1 MQRIFLRILRILKKA
16 LKELLVF
23 NLRWILFASKNERNN
38 FMSNLDQQFPS
49 RNVFLISSN
58 QPDSFFVFE
67 TFVVYEASFLYL
79 SLIRLGF
86 FKVVFL
92 GVNLTRFPLYISW
105 KANRQYQFNIIKL
118 LKQPTQRG
126 MKAKKLSWHD
136 MSSADVISIFCYK
149 KMSKKKLMKIDHTD
163 EENLHIFRTT
173 MILIL
178 CQWHYWECPL
188 PPTFQLPNPFW

>member
-1 MQRIFLRILRILKKA
+1 
-16 LKELLVF
+16 
-23 NLRWILFASKNERNN
+23 
-38 FMSNLDQQFPS
+38 MSNLAQQFPS

-67 TFVVYEASFLYL
+67 IFVVYEASFLYL

-92 GVNLTRFPLYISW
+92 GINLTRFPLYISW

-149 KMSKKKLMKIDHTD
+149 KMSKKKID
-163 EENLHIFRTT
+163 ENRS
-173 MILIL
+173 
-178 CQWHYWECPL
+178 YWRRKSSY
-188 PPTFQLPNPFW
+188 LPNDNDIDIMSMTLLGMPSPTHLPTPKSLLIECYVTWAHDILW

>member
-1 MQRIFLRILRILKKA
+1 MQRIFLRILRILKKV

-38 FMSNLDQQFPS
+38 FMSNLAQQFPS

-67 TFVVYEASFLYL
+67 IFVVYEASFLYL

-105 KANRQYQFNIIKL
+105 KANRQYQFNIIKP

-126 MKAKKLSWHD
+126 MKVKKTKLTWY
-136 MSSADVISIFCYK
+136 VICWR
-149 KMSKKKLMKIDHTD
+149 H
-163 EENLHIFRTT
+163 
-173 MILIL
+173 
-178 CQWHYWECPL
+178 
-188 PPTFQLPNPFW
+188 